1 MPKLTACSSLAFS
14 LSSLEVALKH
24 ISSYAFECVE
34 IAEMLTH
41 SKHFPIDT
49 VDPLEVR
56 KLLDKYSLKP
66 VAANVALA
74 TLYTG
79 QAGYRKLPVE
89 KQSAAETEEIRNAK
103 QNRIFYRLYLES
115 EAEDY
120 SARVRR
126 LIDKAKIVGIPMLS
140 IQAGRRGQIE
150 DIDRELAAAAKVIDV
165 QAEYARA
172 AGIKILLEMPH
183 VWDLY
188 YDLEKSKQ
196 MLSYL
201 QSDNIG
207 VTIDSTH
214 WHTSGYDI
222 DDYVGFLRDRLWH
235 IHLRDAAGKD
245 SPTGNY
251 ELEKTPGK
259 GEVNFG
265 LLGQTLDKYG
275 YSGNVT
281 LETEYKNYQDVSEVD
296 SENAYAIAHLKSV
309 GWQVPD
315 PCDS

>member
-1 MPKLTACSSLAFS
+1 MAKVTACSTLGFS

-24 ISSYAFECVE
+24 ISDYGFRNVE

-49 VDPLEVR
+49 ADPVEVR
-56 KLLDKYSLKP
+56 KLLDKYSLTP
-66 VAANVALA
+66 VVANVTVASLNRE
-74 TLYTG
+74 
-79 QAGYRKLPVE
+79 QADRRKLPVQT
-89 KQSAAETEEIRNAK
+89 QSAAETQEIIDAKKNRVFYKLHVENDVEE
-103 QNRIFYRLYLES
+103 YT
-115 EAEDY
+115 
-120 SARVRR
+120 ARVHK

-150 DIDRELAAAAKVIDV
+150 DIDLELKAAAKVIDA
-165 QAEYARA
+165 QSEYARA
-172 AGIKILLEMPH
+172 AGIKIVLEMPH

-188 YDLEKSKQ
+188 YDVEKSKQ

-207 VTIDSTH
+207 VILDSTH

-222 DDYVGFLRDRLWH
+222 DDYVKFLQNRLWH
-235 IHLRDAAGKD
+235 VHLRDAAGKD
-245 SPTGNY
+245 SPAGNY

-259 GEVNFG
+259 GEVNFK
-265 LLGQTLDKYG
+265 LLGETLDKYG

-281 LETEYKNYQDVSEVD
+281 LETEYKNYKDPTEVD
-296 SENAYAIAHLKSV
+296 VENAYAIAHLKSV
-309 GWQVPD
+309 GWEVSD
-315 PCDS
+315 NS

>member
-1 MPKLTACSSLAFS
+1 MAKITACSTLAFS
-14 LSSLEVALKH
+14 LSSLEVALRH
-24 ISSYAFECVE
+24 ISDYGFGQVE

-49 VDPLEVR
+49 VDPVEVR
-56 KLLDKYSLKP
+56 KLLHKYSLKP

-74 TLYTG
+74 TLSTG
-79 QAGYRKLPVE
+79 QGGCRKLPVE
-89 KQSAAETEEIRNAK
+89 KQSAAETEEIKTAK
-103 QNRIFYRLYLES
+103 QQRIFHRLHVEK

-120 SARVRR
+120 GVRVRR
-126 LIDKAKIVGIPMLS
+126 LIDKAKIAGIPMVS
-140 IQAGRRGQIE
+140 IQAGRRHQIE
-150 DIDRELAAAAKVIDV
+150 DVDRELAAAAKVIDV
-165 QAEYARA
+165 QAEYARE

-196 MLSYL
+196 MLSQL

-207 VTIDSTH
+207 VILDSTH

-222 DDYVGFLRDRLWH
+222 DHYVRFLEGRLWH

-245 SPTGNY
+245 SPAGNY

-259 GEVNFG
+259 GEVKFK
-265 LLGQTLDKYG
+265 LLGEALDKYG
-275 YSGNVT
+275 YNGNVT
-281 LETEYKNYQDVSEVD
+281 LETEYKNYKDPAEVD
-296 SENAYAIAHLKSV
+296 RENAYAITYLKSI
-309 GWQVPD
+309 GWEV
-315 PCDS
+315 SENR